1 MPPSPHG
8 QQTDWFTSARRVVV
22 LVDVVESVRLIEQ
35 DEVDAVSRWLDIVK
49 YTENTLLP
57 EGSNRKVKSTGDGML
72 MDLDDVRVA
81 LKLAFDITRYCE
93 KLNDGVPPEQQ
104 VHLRTGI
111 ETGDLMVDDHDVYG
125 HSVNIAAR
133 LAALAEPGEIIASAG
148 VRDLVTHGVNADI
161 EDLGDCI
168 LKHIRKPVRA
178 YRMTPVGKG
187 SLRAKLP
194 VPSETLLPT
203 LAIIPFARSGTDSRT
218 AVGQILAEEMIRAFG
233 QSQHLNIISRLS
245 TAPFAHGDHT
255 LEELGDLLGASHVIT
270 GRVME
275 HGDKIQLILELTEV
289 ASKQVIWSDRFEE
302 KIGHI
307 LIGDQKM
314 ISRIAEAVGRSIM
327 NRELHRA
334 RSLPVRT
341 LESYTLMLSAISAM
355 YRLSQTDFRL
365 AQRMLEE
372 VIERNPRHSVPLAWM
387 GNWHVLKV
395 QQGWTEDPTRE
406 QQLAENNTA
415 RALDLNPVCEQSLT
429 IDGLVQTNL
438 NKDFDGAE
446 ERYSQALAVNPNNAL
461 ANLLKGTMYAFRD
474 EGDAAISL
482 VNHATALSPVDP
494 QQYYFDCLA
503 AVCHISAGKPEE
515 AVRLAERSLKANA
528 THTSTL
534 RTLAIAQWM
543 TGAEDASRQTVRK
556 LTALEPTLTV
566 KKWAQSNPAAAHTTG
581 KRIAEILKLA
591 GLPE

>member
-1 MPPSPHG
+1 MSPTSHG
-8 QQTDWFTSARRVVV
+8 KQTDWFTSARRVVV

-35 DEVDAVSRWLDIVK
+35 DEVDAVSRWLEIVR
-49 YTENTLLP
+49 YTEAALLP

-72 MDLDDVRVA
+72 LDLDDVRVA
-81 LKLAFDITRYCE
+81 LKVAFEISRYCRQ
-93 KLNDGVPPEQQ
+93 LNDGVPPEQQ

-111 ETGDLMVDDHDVYG
+111 ETGDLMVDDHDIYG
-125 HSVNIAAR
+125 HKVNIAAR
-133 LAALAEPGEIIASAG
+133 LATLAEPGEIVASAG
-148 VRDLVTHGVNADI
+148 VRDLVTHGVDADI

-178 YRMTPVGKG
+178 YRMTPVGSG
-187 SLRAKLP
+187 SLRAHLP

-203 LAIIPFARSGTDSRT
+203 LAVIPFASFGSDGRA

-233 QSQHLNIISRLS
+233 QSQHVNVISRLS
-245 TAPFAHGDHT
+245 TAPFAHGGHT
-255 LEELGDLLGASHVIT
+255 LEDLGDLLGASHVIT
-270 GRVME
+270 GRVVE
-275 HGDKIQLILELTEV
+275 NGDKLHLTLDLTEV
-289 ASKQVIWSDRFEE
+289 NSKQVIWSDRFEE
-302 KIGHI
+302 KVGHI
-307 LIGDQKM
+307 LIGDQQM
-314 ISRIAEAVGRSIM
+314 IARIAEAVGRTIL

-341 LESYTLMLSAISAM
+341 LESYTLMLSAVSAM
-355 YRLSQTDFRL
+355 YRLSQTDFSHAQKML
-365 AQRMLEE
+365 AE
-372 VIERNPRHSVPLAWM
+372 VIDRNPRHSVPLAWM

-395 QQGWTEDPTRE
+395 QQGWTDDPTRE

-438 NKDFDGAE
+438 NKDFEGAE
-446 ERYSQALAVNPNNAL
+446 ARYSQALAVNPNNAL

-474 EGDAAISL
+474 DGDAAVAL
-482 VNHATALSPVDP
+482 VNRAAALSPVDP

-503 AVCHISAGKPEE
+503 AVCHISAGKPHE
-515 AVRLAERSLKANA
+515 AVWLAERSLKANA

-543 TGAEDASRQTVRK
+543 TGAEEASRATVRK

-566 KKWAQSNPAAAHTTG
+566 RKWAQSNPAAAHSTG